1 MSGKYGIPEGR
12 LKIWLRRQEGQL
24 YKYVPLMGKT
34 FAVSSCLKTNN
45 SIPKQ

>member
-24 YKYVPLMGKT
+24 YKYVP
-34 FAVSSCLKTNN
+34 F
-45 SIPKQ
+45 SINKI